1 MQLRRKS
8 ISHSINYDN
17 CTTWIFGDFGTLHI
31 CIFRTRRHVNAFA
44 RLIEIYV
51 LIHSR
56 IGGNGKQRARMVVDD
71 GPCGGENDGR
81 WKANERDGGWTEER
95 VRGRVISFLCLLL
108 IYSDAPRLSASGANK
123 FLEPP
128 RQLDTLHPPL
138 SLSLSPC
145 TFSPHAPRFRC
156 PSCPPFSPPSRSTAA
171 TRYSGRIEQS
181 VGAAAPVVAGSEK
194 KRPINVT
201 HDRTRGFCIFDQIVW

>member
-1 MQLRRKS
+1 MTTYRRFLDTP
-8 ISHSINYDN
+8 Y
-17 CTTWIFGDFGTLHI
+17 I

-56 IGGNGKQRARMVVDD
+56 IGGNGKQRARVVVDD
-71 GPCGGENDGR
+71 GPRGRENDGR
-81 WKANERDGGWTEER
+81 WKGDGGEREGRRMGEER

-128 RQLDTLHPPL
+128 RQLDTPSLSHPVLFSTLPF
-138 SLSLSPC
+138 SLSPLPL
-145 TFSPHAPRFRC
+145 FS
-156 PSCPPFSPPSRSTAA
+156 SPLRSTAA
-171 TRYSGRIEQS
+171 TRYPGRIEQP
-181 VGAAAPVVAGSEK
+181 VGAASPDVAARRKSGL
-194 KRPINVT
+194 
-201 HDRTRGFCIFDQIVW
+201 